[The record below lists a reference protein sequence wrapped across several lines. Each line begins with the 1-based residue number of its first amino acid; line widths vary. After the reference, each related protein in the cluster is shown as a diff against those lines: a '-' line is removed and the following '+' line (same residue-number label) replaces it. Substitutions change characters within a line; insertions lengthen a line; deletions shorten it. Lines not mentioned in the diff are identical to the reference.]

1 MMLFGGFIIAQTGSL
16 NWKEI
21 LKIMLLL
28 PSNVSGVSLVLNVV
42 KLRETLRRSSWEKQN
57 YCMPTMNFIPDWY
70 FHMYDTLK

>member
-42 KLRETLRRSSWEKQN
+42 KLRETLRRSS
-57 YCMPTMNFIPDWY
+57 
-70 FHMYDTLK
+70 

>member
-28 PSNVSGVSLVLNVV
+28 PSNISGVSLVVNVV

-57 YCMPTMNFIPDWY
+57 YRMPTMNFIPAWY